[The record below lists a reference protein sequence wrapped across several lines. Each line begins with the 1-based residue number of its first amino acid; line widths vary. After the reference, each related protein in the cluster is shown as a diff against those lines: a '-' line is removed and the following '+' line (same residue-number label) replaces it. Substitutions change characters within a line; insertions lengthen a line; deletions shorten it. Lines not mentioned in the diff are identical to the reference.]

1 MCPELQQGSHRGFL
15 HLLLLGTTGVSQ
27 VIAGDFCCCYLLRF
41 PFESFGWYKSTLCT
55 KLVLRFLTG
64 DVKIVFHQDPHAERS
79 LLSTF
84 WGQREDNPSCSLS
97 WLVSYKLSALTP
109 SPSRLHFRMGWD
121 SANHIS
127 LLPSSSLSA
136 FANEGLRMGAET
148 EEEGR
153 DFLFAQYSGSVTLA
167 MVHHPSD
174 DTGSS
179 F

>member
-1 MCPELQQGSHRGFL
+1 MCPELQQGPYRGFL

-27 VIAGDFCCCYLLRF
+27 VIAGDFCCYYLLRF

-55 KLVLRFLTG
+55 KLVLWFLTG

-84 WGQREDNPSCSLS
+84 WGQREGNPPCTLS
-97 WLVSYKLSALTP
+97 WLVSYKLLALTP

-121 SANHIS
+121 SAYRIS

-136 FANEGLRMGAET
+136 FANEGLRMGAGDW
-148 EEEGR
+148 GR
-153 DFLFAQYSGSVTLA
+153 GKRLLVCSLLWKRHLGD
-167 MVHHPSD
+167 
-174 DTGSS
+174 GSS
-179 F
+179 SQWWQWF